1 MSSSGK
7 TGFYMRVLKEGYVQ
21 QQDHLLLLKTA
32 ESPTRLSVQNLN
44 DIYYN
49 DRENID
55 RLNKAI
61 NNPYLSLNVLKN

>member
-1 MSSSGK
+1 
-7 TGFYMRVLKEGYVQ
+7 MRVLKRRVQ

-61 NNPYLSLNVLKN
+61 NNTYLLNVLKN

>member
-1 MSSSGK
+1 
-7 TGFYMRVLKEGYVQ
+7 MRVLKEGYVQ

-55 RLNKAI
+55 RLNQAI
-61 NNPYLSLNVLKN
+61 NNPYLSPKRIEKLKLLKEKQ

>member
-1 MSSSGK
+1 M
-7 TGFYMRVLKEGYVQ
+7 Q

>member
-1 MSSSGK
+1 
-7 TGFYMRVLKEGYVQ
+7 MRVLKEGYVQ

-61 NNPYLSLNVLKN
+61 NNPYLSLNVLKIEIIKRKSNE

>member
-32 ESPTRLSVQNLN
+32 ESPTRLSVQKF
-44 DIYYN
+44 
-49 DRENID
+49 E
-55 RLNKAI
+55 
-61 NNPYLSLNVLKN
+61 

>member
-1 MSSSGK
+1 
-7 TGFYMRVLKEGYVQ
+7 MRVLKEGYV
-21 QQDHLLLLKTA
+21 DNKIIYYSLKLLNLL
-32 ESPTRLSVQNLN
+32 RLSVQNLN